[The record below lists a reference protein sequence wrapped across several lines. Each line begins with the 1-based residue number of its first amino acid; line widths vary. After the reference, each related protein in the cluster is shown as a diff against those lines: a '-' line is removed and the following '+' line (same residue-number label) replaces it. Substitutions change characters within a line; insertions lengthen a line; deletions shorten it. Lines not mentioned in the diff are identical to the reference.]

1 MLNPGIASISC
12 VMDLRRNTSSGLALL
27 IWISHEAMIMDK
39 TQACEPLIATCQQ
52 TLQHL
57 DEIETKL
64 AALFEEIENHAKL
77 LDR

>member
-1 MLNPGIASISC
+1 VLSTEYGIGLGIVNLNGP
-12 VMDLRRNTSSGLALL
+12 
-27 IWISHEAMIMDK
+27 EAIIMDK
-39 TQACEPLIATCQQ
+39 TQATEPLSATCHR

-77 LDR
+77 WDD